1 MQQLYELLGAES
13 SRGFHC
19 MEEFV
24 ENPRS
29 SAFNE
34 GLQIDSIFSLIHLD
48 GQYLYLI
55 GLLLQSV

>member
-1 MQQLYELLGAES
+1 MQQLYEFLGADS
-13 SRGFHC
+13 FRGFYC

-29 SAFNE
+29 SSFNE
-34 GLQIDSIFSLIHLD
+34 GLPIDSTFSLIHLD

-55 GLLLQSV
+55 GLLL